1 MLSNKQRSILEF
13 IQRYFDD
20 NGDAPTLREI
30 ASFLGTK
37 NLSTAQYHVEQLKK
51 SGFLQKSPNV
61 SRGVSLSDRN
71 TVSVLGYI
79 AAGKPI
85 EPIENPEVIDL
96 PSSIKL
102 QNNHSYYALIVKG
115 DSMVDMGIVD
125 GDTVI
130 IQNQFTAENG
140 DTVVAI
146 TEDGAT
152 LKVFKRI
159 KNKVVLEPR
168 NSIGN
173 YSTII
178 PKRIEI
184 RGKFIGLIRPN

>member
-1 MLSNKQRSILEF
+1 
-13 IQRYFDD
+13 
-20 NGDAPTLREI
+20 
-30 ASFLGTK
+30 
-37 NLSTAQYHVEQLKK
+37 
-51 SGFLQKSPNV
+51 
-61 SRGVSLSDRN
+61 
-71 TVSVLGYI
+71 
-79 AAGKPI
+79 
-85 EPIENPEVIDL
+85 
-96 PSSIKL
+96 
-102 QNNHSYYALIVKG
+102 
-115 DSMVDMGIVD
+115 MVDMGIVD

-152 LKVFKRI
+152 LKIFKRI

-184 RGKFIGLIRPN
+184 RGKFIGLIRQN